1 MNALLVLFAGS
12 LSSEAAEPLAGGKNS
27 LTLALERAR
36 QFPGIGK
43 IVLLT
48 GQQGEIPPVLEG
60 VQVEKR
66 DSWTIKGLLE
76 ALATQSAGFDLTY
89 FAWAD
94 CPFLDPALA
103 GRLAER
109 HLRYAAE
116 YSYADGW
123 PYGLAPEVL
132 SPGTAAILAKIMG
145 DNDGPVGRDALF
157 SVIQKDI
164 NAFDIETEISPV
176 DLRCHRLSLCADS
189 KRNLLLLKRM
199 TECNTGAIPDA
210 AAAQRIV
217 AEKREILRTLP
228 AFYPVQVYGGCPQ
241 SCAWCPWP
249 QAAGG
254 AVTERRDYME
264 ARDFE
269 SLLDKIAAFSGDA
282 VIDLSLWG
290 ELALHPQKMD
300 LIEMVLRR
308 TELALIIETSG
319 IGWKNDELERS
330 AELAKKAISMSRK
343 NPVPPLSWIVSLDAV
358 DPARYKEIRGA
369 GFAEA
374 DECAKKL
381 LSLFP
386 RDAYV
391 QAVRTT
397 GAENDIERFYR
408 TWKEAAAASLEAA
421 ASKESGIAAN
431 VIIQKYD
438 DFCGALPKKQA
449 SDLSPVVRQP
459 CWHLMRDMPVLIDG
473 TVPLCREQI
482 AANSGLTLG
491 NALTE
496 PLDSIW
502 ERGQRL
508 YIEQTAAQYHAL
520 CAGCDEYYTYNF

>member
-1 MNALLVLFAGS
+1 MNALLVLYAGS
-12 LSSEAAEPLAGGKNS
+12 LSPQAAEPLTGGKNS

-36 QFPGIGK
+36 LFPGTGK
-43 IVLLT
+43 IVMLT
-48 GQQGEIPPVLEG
+48 GTQGEIPLVLEG
-60 VQVEKR
+60 IQVEKR

-76 ALATQSAGFDLTY
+76 VLAVQSAGFDLTY

-103 GRLAER
+103 GKLAER

-123 PYGLAPEVL
+123 PYGLAPETL

-145 DNDGPVGRDALF
+145 DEDGGPVGRDALF

-189 KRNLLLLKRM
+189 KRNVLLLKRM
-199 TECNTGAIPDA
+199 TECNTGAIPDTA
-210 AAAQRIV
+210 AVERMV

-249 QAAGG
+249 QAAG
-254 AVTERRDYME
+254 AALTERRDYME

-269 SLLDKIAAFSGDA
+269 SLLDKITAFSGDA

-290 ELALHPQKMD
+290 ELALHPQKMN
-300 LIEMVLRR
+300 LIESVLRR
-308 TELALIIETSG
+308 SELSLIIETSG
-319 IGWKNDELERS
+319 IGWKNEELERS
-330 AELAKKAISMSRK
+330 AELSRQSASVSRK
-343 NPVPPLSWIVSLDAV
+343 NRLPPLSWIVSLDSV
-358 DPARYKEIRGA
+358 DPVWYKEIRGA

-374 DECAKKL
+374 NECAKKL

-408 TWKEAAAASLEAA
+408 TWKEAA
-421 ASKESGIAAN
+421 
-431 VIIQKYD
+431 
-438 DFCGALPKKQA
+438 
-449 SDLSPVVRQP
+449 
-459 CWHLMRDMPVLIDG
+459 
-473 TVPLCREQI
+473 T
-482 AANSGLTLG
+482 
-491 NALTE
+491 
-496 PLDSIW
+496 
-502 ERGQRL
+502 
-508 YIEQTAAQYHAL
+508 TA
-520 CAGCDEYYTYNF
+520 GG